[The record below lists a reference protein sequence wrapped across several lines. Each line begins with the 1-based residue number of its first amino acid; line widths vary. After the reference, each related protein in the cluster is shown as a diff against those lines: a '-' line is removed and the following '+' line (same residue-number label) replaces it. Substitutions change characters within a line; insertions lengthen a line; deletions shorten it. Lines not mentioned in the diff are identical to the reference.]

1 MAIAGKMQMALWPY
15 QTEYFDGNEKYLE
28 LKNIMMKL
36 QASNTYGLHFYVTDV
51 DTRRKNNPN
60 DTTKVM
66 LIEVPDNV
74 NFWFQLTQLPKML
87 IPEFWKLTTDELENE
102 RMKLISNDDCVITN
116 LQTLASDSHIRGSIY
131 VRECYDSIASGSYE
145 YRINATSKTT
155 TEVVWKSDKLNHI
168 DELHKQL
175 DGVKRLVTSMG
186 GTPNKDIYWGL
197 WK

>member
-28 LKNIMMKL
+28 LKNIVMKL

-51 DTRRKNNPN
+51 DAPRKNNPN

-116 LQTLASDSHIRGSIY
+116 LQTLASDSHICGSIV
-131 VRECYDSIASGSYE
+131 VRECYDSSASGSYE
-145 YRINATSKTT
+145 YRINATGNTT
-155 TEVVWKSDKLNHI
+155 TEVVWNSDKLNHI
-168 DELHKQL
+168 DALHKQL
-175 DGVKRLVTSMG
+175 DCVKRLVTSMG
-186 GTPNKDIYWGL
+186 GISNKDIYWGL